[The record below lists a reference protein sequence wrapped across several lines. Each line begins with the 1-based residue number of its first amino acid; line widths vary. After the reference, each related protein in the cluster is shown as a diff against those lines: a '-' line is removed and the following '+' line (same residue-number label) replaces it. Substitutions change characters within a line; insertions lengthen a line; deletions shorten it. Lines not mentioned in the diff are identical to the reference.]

1 MKLNRC
7 LFSLAMLFPTSL
19 FAIATLITTPQI
31 AFSQESTEVPKWT
44 DLSGS
49 KTIQAKFLRLEGDS
63 VILEKADGQ
72 EIAVPLNKLNLK
84 SQAQAKRL
92 ANPQAFEKKASSSPA
107 MKPKSSS
114 GENGEPV
121 STAKSS
127 SSDSAESTRTTKLPS
142 GITATETLKLIAE
155 ELKKD
160 NYAVLMDT
168 MSDEQIEVMKNI
180 FATAATKLNKSSFDS
195 IKSLFKRSGKVMS
208 EKKEFIMNYP
218 KLPPQVKPRLS
229 AHYDTIVAVLTD
241 FVASPAANYKTW
253 SEGDAV
259 TLLPEVIRM
268 VDIYGSKIAE
278 TEKTL
283 DPNSQINMS
292 NVLSI
297 WGANVSKNDIVS
309 GKVLI
314 ASENGDKATLEFVG
328 VNGEKQT
335 SDLERV
341 NGRWLAIENDVY
353 RSNMAAAK
361 QQLAQL
367 EAVDASQISGQL
379 TLGLAVV
386 GGLIGQLER
395 ANSQEQFNQ
404 QMDQLL
410 QSAGQMIPG
419 AGGGPGLPPGLPPLN
434 P

>member
-1 MKLNRC
+1 MKLNRS
-7 LFSLAMLFPTSL
+7 LFFLAMLCPTSL
-19 FAIATLITTPQI
+19 FAIATLVATPQLAI
-31 AFSQESTEVPKWT
+31 AQDATEIPKWT

-49 KTIQAKFLRLEGDS
+49 KTIQAKFIRLEGDS
-63 VILEKADGQ
+63 VVLEKSDGT
-72 EIAVPLNKLNLK
+72 EVTVPLNKLNLK

-92 ANPQAFEKKASSSPA
+92 ANPQAFEKKASSSPE
-107 MKPKSSS
+107 MKPKASATENS
-114 GENGEPV
+114 GSV

-127 SSDSAESTRTTKLPS
+127 SSDSSESTRTKLPA
-142 GITATETLKLIAE
+142 GISATETLKFIAE

-160 NYAVLMDT
+160 NYTVLMDT
-168 MSDEQIEVMKNI
+168 MSDEQIQVLKDI

-229 AHYDTIVAVLTD
+229 AHYDTIVAILTD
-241 FVASPAANYKTW
+241 FVASPAASYKTW
-253 SEGDAV
+253 SDGDAV

-268 VDIYGSKIAE
+268 VDVYGSKIAE

-309 GKVLI
+309 GKVSI
-314 ASENGDKATLEFVG
+314 ANEEGDKATLEFVG

-341 NGRWLAIENDVY
+341 NGRWQAIENDVY
-353 RSNMAAAK
+353 RNNMAAAK

>member
-7 LFSLAMLFPTSL
+7 LFSLAMLFTTSL
-19 FAIATLITTPQI
+19 LAIATLFTMSQI
-31 AFSQESTEVPKWT
+31 AFAQESTEIPKWT

-49 KTIQAKFLRLEGDS
+49 KTIQAKFLRLEGDN
-63 VILEKADGQ
+63 VILEKSDGQ

-92 ANPQAFEKKASSSPA
+92 ANPQAFEKKPSSSPA

-114 GENGEPV
+114 TESSGSV

-127 SSDSAESTRTTKLPS
+127 SSESTDKASAKLPT

-160 NYAVLMDT
+160 NYAILMET
-168 MSDEQIEVMKNI
+168 MSDEQIQVMKDI
-180 FATAATKLNKSSFDS
+180 FATASTKLNKSSFDS

-218 KLPPQVKPRLS
+218 KLPSEVKPRLS

-283 DPNSQINMS
+283 DPNSQINIS
-292 NVLSI
+292 NVLSV

-309 GKVLI
+309 GKVRI

-341 NGRWLAIENDVY
+341 NGRWLAIENDVS
-353 RSNMAAAK
+353 RNNMAAAK

>member
-1 MKLNRC
+1 
-7 LFSLAMLFPTSL
+7 
-19 FAIATLITTPQI
+19 
-31 AFSQESTEVPKWT
+31 
-44 DLSGS
+44 
-49 KTIQAKFLRLEGDS
+49 
-63 VILEKADGQ
+63 
-72 EIAVPLNKLNLK
+72 
-84 SQAQAKRL
+84 
-92 ANPQAFEKKASSSPA
+92 
-107 MKPKSSS
+107 
-114 GENGEPV
+114 
-121 STAKSS
+121 
-127 SSDSAESTRTTKLPS
+127 
-142 GITATETLKLIAE
+142 
-155 ELKKD
+155 
-160 NYAVLMDT
+160 MDT
-168 MSDEQIEVMKNI
+168 MSDEQIQVLKDI

-229 AHYDTIVAVLTD
+229 AHYDTIVAILTD
-241 FVASPAANYKTW
+241 FVASPAASYKTW
-253 SEGDAV
+253 SDGDAV

-268 VDIYGSKIAE
+268 VDVYGSKIAE

-309 GKVLI
+309 GKVRI
-314 ASENGDKATLEFVG
+314 ANEEGDKATLEFVG

-341 NGRWLAIENDVY
+341 NGRWQAIENDVY
-353 RSNMAAAK
+353 RNNMAAAK